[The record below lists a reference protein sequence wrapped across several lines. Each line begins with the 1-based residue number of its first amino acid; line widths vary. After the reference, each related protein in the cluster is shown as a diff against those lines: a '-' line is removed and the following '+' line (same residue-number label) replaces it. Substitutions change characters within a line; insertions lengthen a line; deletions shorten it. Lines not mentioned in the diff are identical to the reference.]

1 MDVLWN
7 QRSPPFSRAWVPNLT
22 EHTPQQG
29 SAFCLQWLRKRARD
43 HASWGSFPE
52 GTLLSPSLRGP
63 TFLSGPRPILLSFG
77 FCSGSYPIFFQ
88 YCLCLC
94 SFVLFLFKV
103 ASVGFCYLQ
112 PKNLNWHRKLHR
124 MAQLFSAITQKAPK
138 RFSTVPSWVTPA
150 ENMNMAQLLN
160 MCFVGRCYWNICIY
174 FFSSPVKITLFSS
187 LIFNQWLYWLG
198 KNGTTYHKNWINKG
212 KSKKA

>member
-1 MDVLWN
+1 MGVLWN

-29 SAFCLQWLRKRARD
+29 SAFCLQWLRKRAGD
-43 HASWGSFPE
+43 HAPWGSFPE

-63 TFLSGPRPILLSFG
+63 TFLSGPRPVLLSFG

-94 SFVLFLFKV
+94 SFVLFSLKV

-124 MAQLFSAITQKAPK
+124 MAQLFSAITQKAPE
-138 RFSTVPSWVTPA
+138 RFSTVLSWVMPA
-150 ENMNMAQLLN
+150 ENMNTAQLLS
-160 MCFVGRCYWNICIY
+160 C
-174 FFSSPVKITLFSS
+174 TLFPPSARCPRLSS
-187 LIFNQWLYWLG
+187 RGALSPQMLKWHRHESTLNTCVFQVRFSFERIWLVPNHIL
-198 KNGTTYHKNWINKG
+198 
-212 KSKKA
+212 